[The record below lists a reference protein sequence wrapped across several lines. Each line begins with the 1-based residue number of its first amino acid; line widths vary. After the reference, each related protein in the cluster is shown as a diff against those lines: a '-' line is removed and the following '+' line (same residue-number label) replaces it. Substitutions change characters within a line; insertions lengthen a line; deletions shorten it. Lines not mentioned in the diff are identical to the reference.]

1 MLKKFLTPVLSLLIA
16 LAVGIAI
23 YIPHIKEQALINAAK
38 NEAVSTVNQFKILRG
53 YYTKNVVSKAK
64 AFGMK
69 PHYNHSGKDNIP
81 LPATLVHEL
90 SELVSKEGTTIKLF
104 SQFPFPNRKNRQLD
118 AFQDNAWNALKKE
131 PSKTF
136 IQIDDTSGIP
146 VLRVAVAD
154 TMQAQ
159 GCVNC
164 HNAHP
169 ETPKNDWKLG
179 DVRGVLE
186 VIKPLQPIYAQANEI
201 RIHIIIITFIG
212 TLLVAVV
219 LYVLF
224 RRIVLDRTEKLK
236 NSLSLLAQGE
246 GDLTAHLEIGDHDQ
260 IGDVAEQF
268 NSFLNKFRNIVET
281 IIRSANEV
289 EQSII
294 MVKNA
299 ADEISEKINSQ
310 EQQTRD
316 ITEAIHQVTHS
327 IKDISNNTDMAASNT
342 RETDEE
348 IQMSS
353 ENMVTSVEDIEKLS
367 SNMAENTTVIEQLS
381 TQSAQIGS
389 VLDVIKNI
397 SEQTNLLALN
407 AAIEAAR
414 AGEQGRG
421 FAVVADEVRALAH
434 RTQESIVS
442 IENTVESLQRLADK
456 AVKNVTQN
464 SETTAHAQTFI
475 HKVATRLEHTK
486 QLESEIAESISSIAS
501 AMETQTEMSVHM
513 ESNIEI
519 LRDSSTNSFEDL
531 QKIMGQLEDVS
542 TQAHSLT
549 EELNKFKV

>member
-1 MLKKFLTPVLSLLIA
+1 MLKKFLTPVLSLLIV
-16 LAVGIAI
+16 LAIGIAI

-38 NEAVSTVNQFKILRG
+38 NEAVSTVKQFKILRG
-53 YYTKNVVSKAK
+53 YYTKNVISKAK

-69 PHYNHSGKDNIP
+69 PHYNHSGKENIP

-118 AFQDNAWNALKKE
+118 AFQNDAWNSLKKDPE
-131 PSKTF
+131 KTF
-136 IQIDDTSGIP
+136 IQVDDTSGVS

-201 RIHIIIITFIG
+201 RMHIIVITLIG
-212 TLLVAVV
+212 TLLIAVV

-246 GDLTAHLEIGDHDQ
+246 GDLTAHLEIGDQDQ

-294 MVKNA
+294 TVKNA
-299 ADEISEKINSQ
+299 ADAISEKINSQ
-310 EQQTRD
+310 EKQTRD
-316 ITEAIHQVTHS
+316 ITDAIHQVTHS
-327 IKDISNNTDMAASNT
+327 IKDISTNTDVAASNT
-342 RETDEE
+342 RETDQE

-442 IENTVESLQRLADK
+442 IQNTVESLQGLADK

-464 SETTAHAQTFI
+464 AETTAHAQTFI

-486 QLESEIAESISSIAS
+486 LLESEIAESISSIAR

>member
-1 MLKKFLTPVLSLLIA
+1 MLKKFLTPVLSLLIV
-16 LAVGIAI
+16 LAIGIAI

-38 NEAVSTVNQFKILRG
+38 NEAVSTVKQFKILRG
-53 YYTKNVVSKAK
+53 YYTKNVISKAK

-69 PHYNHSGKDNIP
+69 PHYDHSGKDNIP

-90 SELVSKEGTTIKLF
+90 SELVSQEGTTIKLF

-118 AFQDNAWNALKKE
+118 AFQNDAWNALKRD
-131 PSKTF
+131 PQTTF
-136 IQIDDTSGIP
+136 IQVDDTSGIP

-164 HNAHP
+164 HNTHP

-201 RIHIIIITFIG
+201 RIHIIVITLIG

-219 LYVLF
+219 LYILF

-236 NSLSLLAQGE
+236 NSLSRLAQGE

-310 EQQTRD
+310 EKQTRD

-327 IKDISNNTDMAASNT
+327 IKDISNNTDVAASNT

-348 IQMSS
+348 IQLSS

-442 IENTVESLQRLADK
+442 IESTVESLQGLADK

-464 SETTAHAQTFI
+464 AETTAHAQMFI

-486 QLESEIAESISSIAS
+486 KLESEIAESISSIAS